1 MIDLHDNKIFDL
13 FEFPGGEVGI
23 KWKFDLLKDT
33 GLPGMHYSIKARIN
47 NSLDLLKLL
56 TVVNAF
62 NHMGCVG
69 NVLYIPYF
77 PGARQDRVADLGDP
91 LSVEVYADII
101 NSLNFKQVQI
111 IDPHSDVTP
120 AVIKNCN
127 ILPVNS
133 ILEQIVTEGGYNTIL
148 IPDAGAGKKTFSYY
162 FPLASTTILE
172 ANGHKLNFVQCLK
185 KRDTVTGKLTGFR
198 IIDEIPEDARCLIV
212 DDICD
217 GGGTFLGLAKELPPV
232 EMLGLY
238 VTHGIFSKGVDI
250 LLGEF
255 DRLYTTNSIKDIKYE
270 QPEVEVF
277 NI

>member
-1 MIDLHDNKIFDL
+1 MINIHDNKLFDL

-23 KWKFDLLKDT
+23 KWKIDT
-33 GLPGMHYSIKARIN
+33 LTIAECSIGLRARIN
-47 NSLDLLKLL
+47 NSLDLLKLM
-56 TVVNAF
+56 TVANALK
-62 NHMGCVG
+62 HMRCHLETLDV
-69 NVLYIPYF
+69 PYF
-77 PGARQDRVADLGDP
+77 PGARQDRVADYGDP

-101 NSLNFKQVQI
+101 NSLGFDEIHIV
-111 IDPHSDVTP
+111 DPHSDVTP
-120 AVIKNCN
+120 ALIKNCLV
-127 ILPVNS
+127 LPIS
-133 ILEQIVTEGGYNTIL
+133 HILEQIVTEGNYNTIL

-162 FPLASTTILE
+162 FPNREFA
-172 ANGHKLNFVQCLK
+172 GKLNFVQCIK
-185 KRDTVTGKLTGFR
+185 KRDTVTGTITGFR
-198 IIDEIPEDARCLIV
+198 VVDEIPDDARCLIV

-255 DRLYTTNSIKDIKYE
+255 DRLYTTNSIKDIKYD
-270 QPEVEVF
+270 QPEVQVF